1 MVQTVSG
8 HQKGRVGSP
17 GFFVHLVYFSC
28 HGGVLVCFSCRLLAQ
43 GVSTLVLHPGTV
55 QTRMNK
61 TGILASTSVEG
72 MRARIEEMRSDVCEF
87 MMFDGT
93 RIQW

>member
-1 MVQTVSG
+1 MNG
-8 HQKGRVGSP
+8 
-17 GFFVHLVYFSC
+17 
-28 HGGVLVCFSCRLLAQ
+28 Q